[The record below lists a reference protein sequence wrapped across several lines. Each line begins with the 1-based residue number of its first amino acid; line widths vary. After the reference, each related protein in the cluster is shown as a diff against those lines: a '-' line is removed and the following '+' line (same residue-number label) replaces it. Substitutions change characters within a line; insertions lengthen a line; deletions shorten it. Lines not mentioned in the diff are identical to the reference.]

1 MVMLDK
7 LRIRNVFVRNGVTTE
22 ESAEEIAEVLD
33 EGFTAAS
40 ASFVTSDQQATSQE
54 RLFGAIAGMERRFA
68 EFIAQQAERDAR
80 QAERDA
86 RQAERV
92 AQAAHGQAERDR
104 RMRNCILVAA
114 GLIIAAIGIRT
125 GVLIAFLA

>member
-86 RQAERV
+86 
-92 AQAAHGQAERDR
+92 QAAHEQAERDR
-104 RMRNCILVAA
+104 QMRNYILVVA
-114 GLIIAAIGIRT
+114 GLIIATIGIST

>member
-68 EFIAQQAERDAR
+68 EFIAQQAARDAR
-80 QAERDA
+80 QAWRDA
-86 RQAERV
+86 W
-92 AQAAHGQAERDR
+92 AAHEPAERDR
-104 RMRNCILVAA
+104 RMRNYILVAA
-114 GLIIAAIGIRT
+114 GLIVAAIGIRT

>member
-1 MVMLDK
+1 M
-7 LRIRNVFVRNGVTTE
+7 N
-22 ESAEEIAEVLD
+22 
-33 EGFTAAS
+33 
-40 ASFVTSDQQATSQE
+40 FVTSDQQATSQE

-80 QAERDA
+80 QAER
-86 RQAERV
+86 V
-92 AQAAHGQAERDR
+92 AQAAHEPAERDR
-104 RMRNCILVAA
+104 RMRNYILVAA

>member
-68 EFIAQQAERDAR
+68 EFIAQQAARDAR

-86 RQAERV
+86 R
-92 AQAAHGQAERDR
+92 AAHEQAERDR

>member
-7 LRIRNVFVRNGVTTE
+7 LLIRNVFVRNGVTTE

-40 ASFVTSDQQATSQE
+40 ASFVTLDQQATSQE

-68 EFIAQQAERDAR
+68 EMERRFAEFIAQQAARDA
-80 QAERDA
+80 QMA
-86 RQAERV
+86 RE
-92 AQAAHGQAERDR
+92 QAARDGQ
-104 RMRNCILVAA
+104 MRNYILVAA
-114 GLIIAAIGIRT
+114 GLIIATIGIGV

>member
-68 EFIAQQAERDAR
+68 ELIAQQAARDAQMAR
-80 QAERDA
+80 DLAARDA
-86 RQAERV
+86 Q
-92 AQAAHGQAERDR
+92 
-104 RMRNCILVAA
+104 MRNYILVVA
-114 GLIIAAIGIRT
+114 GLLIATMGICT

>member
-68 EFIAQQAERDAR
+68 EMERRFAEFIAQQAARDA
-80 QAERDA
+80 QVARD
-86 RQAERV
+86 
-92 AQAAHGQAERDR
+92 QAERDR
-104 RMRNCILVAA
+104 QMRNYILVVA
-114 GLIIAAIGIRT
+114 GLIIATIGIGV